1 MVSSTARRTKQSDP
15 VSRIMAPSITGVTSG
30 DSLQSVAQE
39 LAAGDIGAIIITSPG
54 APTGLISERDIVTV
68 VATGGDVRVMQAAEI
83 MTADLLTAPPQ
94 DSIESVGRL
103 MLDAGVRHIL
113 IRDGDNL
120 VGLVSMRDV
129 LSVLL
134 DEESA
139 AR

>member
-83 MTADLLTAPPQ
+83 MTADLLTARPQ